1 MLAYC
6 HKPRISF
13 LKTIKNHL
21 TLFQFNTSRTL
32 AVLSTSDDKTPKN
45 EPKYHDFTVN
55 YLKKTLGLSP
65 EIANSTSLKVK
76 LGSLHGPDS
85 VVALLR
91 AHGFDSTQLSR
102 IITRVPK
109 LLVVNADEIMEPKLK
124 FFASVGITNE
134 VLASNPN
141 LLEHS
146 LDNKLIPSY
155 DFFKS
160 MMLSEKQIGSISRY
174 FSWASASKLQHCV
187 APNVKLLKE
196 IGVSQKHISFLIC
209 RNSRIVGLGTHKFK
223 ELVDEV
229 VALKFD
235 PSKGV
240 FVRALAIMF
249 ARTKLVWEQK
259 VEIYKRWGWSEQDV
273 LSAFRL
279 DPHCMSKSEK
289 KIMSVMDFLVN
300 KMGFQSTAIA
310 RSPVVLSLSLE
321 LRIIPRCSVF
331 SVLQMKGLIS
341 EDLSS
346 FAFTFL
352 VLTDNEFVDK
362 FITKYQEQL
371 PQLLSVYKGKHEI
384 LNL

>member
-21 TLFQFNTSRTL
+21 TLFQFYTSRTL
-32 AVLSTSDDKTPKN
+32 AVLSTADDKTPKN

-76 LGSLHGPDS
+76 FGSLHGPDS

-91 AHGFDSTQLSR
+91 AHGFDRTQLSR

-134 VLASNPN
+134 
-141 LLEHS
+141 
-146 LDNKLIPSY
+146 
-155 DFFKS
+155 S

-223 ELVDEV
+223 ELVEEV

-273 LSAFRL
+273 LSAFRS

-331 SVLQMKGLIS
+331 SVLRMKGLIS

-346 FAFTFL
+346 FALTFL

-371 PQLLSVYKGKHEI
+371 PQLLSVYKDMQKQK
-384 LNL
+384 